1 MIILGVDPGLLHTGW
16 GVIEAQGSRMR
27 ARAYGCIDTKSGDAI
42 GVRLQ
47 AIHQGIAE
55 VIETYHPDECA
66 LEDVF
71 FGADAKA
78 AFSVGE
84 ARAAAILAAADFG
97 LEAGQYPPRQVKQVV
112 VGVGG
117 AEKAQVTYMV
127 RLQLGLDH
135 DPKPDH
141 CSDALAIA
149 LAHALLIRG
158 AGKMAAQR
166 AQRSQDATGAGQ
178 LPRPGNDSV
187 GRAEVARLCPE
198 KVTQMAPAKEAAL

>member
-1 MIILGVDPGLLHTGW
+1 MIILGIDPGLLHTGW
-16 GVIEAQGSRMR
+16 GVIEAQGSQLR
-27 ARAYGCIDTKSGDAI
+27 ARAYGCIDTKSSDDI

-47 AIHQGIAE
+47 AIHQGISE
-55 VIETYHPDECA
+55 VIDTYHPATCA
-66 LEDVF
+66 IEDVF

-84 ARAAAILAAADFG
+84 ARAAAILAAAHFG
-97 LEAGQYPPRQVKQVV
+97 LEVGQYPPRQVKQVV

-117 AEKAQVTYMV
+117 AEKPQVTYMV

-149 LAHALLIRG
+149 LTHALLTRG
-158 AGKMAAQR
+158 LK
-166 AQRSQDATGAGQ
+166 
-178 LPRPGNDSV
+178 
-187 GRAEVARLCPE
+187 EKVAR
-198 KVTQMAPAKEAAL
+198 

>member
-1 MIILGVDPGLLHTGW
+1 MLILGVDPGLLHTGW
-16 GVIEAQGSRMR
+16 GVIETQGSQLR
-27 ARAYGCIDTKSGDAI
+27 ARSYGCIDTKSSDDI

-47 AIHQGIAE
+47 AIHDGIRE

-71 FGADAKA
+71 FGIDAKA

-84 ARAAAILAAADFG
+84 ARAAVILAAATFG
-97 LEAGQYPPRQVKQVV
+97 LLVGQYPPRQVKQIV

-117 AEKAQVTYMV
+117 AEKAQVSYMV

-135 DPKPDH
+135 EPKPDH

-149 LAHALLIRG
+149 ITHALLSRG
-158 AGKMAAQR
+158 LSQRQQACGRKAQ
-166 AQRSQDATGAGQ
+166 S
-178 LPRPGNDSV
+178 
-187 GRAEVARLCPE
+187 
-198 KVTQMAPAKEAAL
+198 